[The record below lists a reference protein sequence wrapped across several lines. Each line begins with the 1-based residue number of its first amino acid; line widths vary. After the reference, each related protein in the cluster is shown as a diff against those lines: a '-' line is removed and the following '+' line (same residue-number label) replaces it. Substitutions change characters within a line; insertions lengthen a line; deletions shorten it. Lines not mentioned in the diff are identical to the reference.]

1 MRYTFY
7 VILGCLQI
15 LLFSCKGKPEATPN
29 EVLNHNRAE
38 GISAETLAKNHC
50 AGCHVFPE
58 PELLDKK
65 TWQLGVMPQM
75 GHRMGIYADVSRQSL
90 IETNPGGILVEG
102 QNIFPPKPIL
112 SPSQWNLIQDYYKNN
127 APDSLIVPNKK
138 IRMGIKGLKIK
149 VPEFHVSPPM
159 VTAIKYNPELNEV
172 YVADTK
178 TDYSAI
184 NILDHNLESVSTL
197 ALPSPISY
205 LDCKSDTIIAT
216 LMGGFMPTDNP
227 SGSVVKIFK
236 RPGEKE
242 YRGFMSILKNLQRPV
257 QTTFADLTGDHL
269 EDIIVCEY
277 GNHTG
282 KLSLFIKLANGEYSK
297 RILSSD
303 PGAAAVEIRDL
314 NQDGRPDIVVLMSQ
328 GNERI
333 DVHYNLGEGNFNTS
347 TLLRFPPSYGSVS
360 FSLVDWN
367 LDGHDD
373 IVYVNGDNADFS
385 RFLKPYHGLRIYL
398 NDGKNNFKEAFFQ
411 HQNGAYKAI
420 NHDFDKDGDQDIA
433 MISFFPDL
441 FRNPKE
447 GFIYL
452 ENISVGDSITC
463 NIRTFEQASSGRWLI
478 MEPTDF
484 DQNNFPELLLGS
496 FTGMAINGDPKGEMA
511 QQFAQKSPTI
521 MLLDFD

>member
-1 MRYTFY
+1 MRNTLYIF
-7 VILGCLQI
+7 LGCLQVLI
-15 LLFSCKGKPEATPN
+15 VSCKGEPEAKSI
-29 EVLNHNRAE
+29 EV
-38 GISAETLAKNHC
+38 SKDKETINLSGESLAKNHC
-50 AGCHVFPE
+50 ASCHVFPK

-65 TWQLGVMPQM
+65 TWQLGVLPQM
-75 GHRMGIYADVSRQSL
+75 GHRMGIYEDMTRQSL
-90 IETNPGGILVEG
+90 IESNPGGQLVER

-112 SPSQWNLIQDYYKNN
+112 SIKQWNLIQKYYIDS
-127 APDSLIVPNKK
+127 APDSLVIPNKK
-138 IRMGIKGLKIK
+138 IQMGIKGLNVK

-178 TDYSAI
+178 TEYSAI
-184 NILDHNLESVSTL
+184 NILDHNLKSVSTL

-236 RPGEKE
+236 RPGEKD
-242 YRGFMSILKNLQRPV
+242 YRGFMTILKNLQRPV
-257 QTTFADLTGDHL
+257 HTTFTDLTGDHL

-282 KLSLFIKLANGEYSK
+282 KLSLFIKHPNGEYSRK
-297 RILSSD
+297 ILSTD
-303 PGAAAVEIRDL
+303 PGAAAVVIRDL

-333 DVHYNLGEGNFNTS
+333 DVHYNLGEGNFKVS
-347 TLLRFPPSYGSVS
+347 TLLKFPSSYGSVS

-367 LDGHDD
+367 LDGHED
-373 IVYVNGDNADFS
+373 IIYVNGDNADFS

-398 NDGKNNFKEAFFQ
+398 NDGKNNFNEAFFQ

-420 NHDFDKDGDQDIA
+420 NHDFDNDGDQDIA

-441 FRNPKE
+441 LRNPKE
-447 GFIYL
+447 GFIYM
-452 ENISVGDSITC
+452 ENTSVGDSITC
-463 NIRTFEQASSGRWLI
+463 NLRTFEQASSGRWLI

-484 DQNNFPELLLGS
+484 DQNSFPELLLGS
-496 FTGMAINGDPKGEMA
+496 FTGMAINGDPRGELA

>member
-1 MRYTFY
+1 MRYTLYIF
-7 VILGCLQI
+7 LGCLQI
-15 LLFSCKGKPEATPN
+15 LLISCKGKPEAKPI
-29 EVLNHNRAE
+29 EVLIDKE
-38 GISAETLAKNHC
+38 IKGISGENLAKNHC
-50 AGCHVFPE
+50 ASCHVFPE

-65 TWQLGVMPQM
+65 TWQLGVLPQM
-75 GHRMGIYADVSRQSL
+75 GHRMGIYEDVTRQSL
-90 IETNPGGILVEG
+90 IETNPGGPLVEG

-112 SPSQWNLIQDYYKNN
+112 SKSQWKLIQNYYYNN
-127 APDSLIVPNKK
+127 APDSLVIPNKK
-138 IRMGIKGLKIK
+138 IQMGIKGLKVK
-149 VPEFHVSPPM
+149 VPEFHISPPM
-159 VTAIKYNPELNEV
+159 VTAIKYNSELNEV

-184 NILDHNLESVSTL
+184 NILDRNLKSVSTL

-257 QTTFADLTGDHL
+257 QTTFAELTGDHL

-282 KLSLFIKLANGEYSK
+282 KLSLFIKQANGEYSRK
-297 RILSSD
+297 ILSSD

-314 NQDGRPDIVVLMSQ
+314 NQDGKPDIIVLMSQ

-333 DVHYNLGEGNFNTS
+333 DVHYNLGEGNFNVS

-367 LDGHDD
+367 LDGHED
-373 IVYVNGDNADFS
+373 IIYVNGDNADFS

-398 NDGKNNFKEAFFQ
+398 NDGENNFNEAFFQ

-420 NHDFDKDGDQDIA
+420 NHDFDNDGDQDIA
-433 MISFFPDL
+433 MISFFPDVL
-441 FRNPKE
+441 QNPRE
-447 GFIYL
+447 GFIFL
-452 ENISVGDSITC
+452 ENTSSGD
-463 NIRTFEQASSGRWLI
+463 NIKGKLHTFEQASSGRWLI

-496 FTGMAINGDPKGEMA
+496 FTGMAINGDPSGKLA
-511 QQFAQKSPTI
+511 QQFAQKSPTV
-521 MLLDFD
+521 MLLNFD